1 MLILVI
7 FNNENGGPMFKTIR
21 KRLIRSWIV
30 TMGICG
36 ALTAVAAFAQPKE
49 DKDYEVRKGDTL
61 WSISSRE
68 MSDPFSWPKIW
79 KENPEIKNPDLIY
92 PGQRIRLPQLYI
104 QKEIIPMPAPTSTVR
119 AIPAPEIKPQP
130 QVKKE
135 EIPVKIIKP
144 AEKEYLLGRD
154 TLISSGYISD
164 SIESRGQVIGSPP
177 ERELLGKVDYAYI
190 KTLDPVRTGDRFYIV
205 RPAGKVK
212 HPETGAMM
220 GYLIDVRGIAR
231 VVGRES
237 GETKAEIT
245 TSYNDIAV
253 GDLLFDYYEV
263 DLPLQIAVGDVQRQN
278 LRNPDITGF
287 IIATKERRVSSA
299 QPDIVYIDKGRK
311 SGIVPGDIFAMTAR
325 AKFNTPNG
333 YLQVIS
339 AKESTST
346 AIIRK
351 AHKEVYV
358 GDRFG
363 PGTEPIAQIFPPEEF
378 QGNLQ
383 NEVKVFIDQYT
394 QAYELGDIDKFMFF
408 YSKSAIENDN
418 LRYDE
423 IRNGYQKNFQDS
435 RYTYSLK
442 DPRVEKSNGDVV
454 LTGTYVIKRIVGDP
468 LGSITQGRIR
478 WTLTRENGILRILRA
493 DYDRL

>member
-1 MLILVI
+1 
-7 FNNENGGPMFKTIR
+7 MFKKIIKTG
-21 KRLIRSWIV
+21 IV
-30 TMGICG
+30 TMGMCG
-36 ALTAVAAFAQPKE
+36 TFTAVIAFAQPQE
-49 DKDYEVRKGDTL
+49 YKDYEVKKGDTL
-61 WSISSRE
+61 WNISSRE

-92 PGQRIRLPQLYI
+92 PGQKIRLPQLYI
-104 QKEIIPMPAPTSTVR
+104 QKEIIPMPAPLPPER
-119 AIPAPEIKPQP
+119 AIPAPEVKPKP

-135 EIPVKIIKP
+135 EIPVKIKP
-144 AEKEYLLGRD
+144 AEKKYLVGKD
-154 TLISSGYISD
+154 ILISSGYISD

-177 ERELLGKVDYAYI
+177 EKEVLGRTDYAYI
-190 KTLDPVRTGDRFYIV
+190 RTLNPVRIGDRFYIV

-220 GYLIDVRGIAR
+220 GYLIDVRGIAS
-231 VVGRES
+231 VVGKES

-253 GDLLFDYYEV
+253 GDLLFDYYEI
-263 DLPLQIAVGDVQRQN
+263 DLPLQIAVGDVQREN
-278 LRNPDITGF
+278 FRRPDITGF
-287 IIATKERRVSSA
+287 IVATKERRISSA
-299 QPDIVYIDKGRK
+299 QPDIVYIDKGTK

-351 AHKEVYV
+351 AHKEVSV
-358 GDRFG
+358 GDRFS
-363 PGTEPIAQIFPPEEF
+363 PGTEPIAQLFPPQVLED
-378 QGNLQ
+378 NVQ

-394 QAYELGDIDKFMFF
+394 QAYELGDIDRFMSF
-408 YSKSAIENDN
+408 YSTSAIENN
-418 LRYDE
+418 SLRYDE
-423 IRNGYQKNFQDS
+423 IRNGYQRNFQDS

-442 DPRVEKSNGDVV
+442 DLQAERSDGNVI
-454 LTGTYVIKRIVGDP
+454 LTGTYTIKRILGDP
-468 LGSITQGRIR
+468 LGGVTQGHIR
-478 WTLTRENGILRILRA
+478 WTLTRENGVLKILSV
-493 DYDRL
+493 DYDRI

>member
-1 MLILVI
+1 
-7 FNNENGGPMFKTIR
+7 MFKTIFR
-21 KRLIRSWIV
+21 KIIRYWIV
-30 TMGICG
+30 TLGLCSI
-36 ALTAVAAFAQPKE
+36 LTAVTAFAQFQE

-61 WSISSRE
+61 WSISSKE
-68 MSDPFSWPKIW
+68 ISDPLSWPKIW

-92 PGQRIRLPQLYI
+92 PGQKIRLPQLYI
-104 QKEIIPMPAPTSTVR
+104 QKEIIPMPAPTSAERVT
-119 AIPAPEIKPQP
+119 PAPEIKPQP
-130 QVKKE
+130 QVKRE
-135 EIPVKIIKP
+135 QIPVKIEP
-144 AEKEYLLGRD
+144 AEKKYLVGKDILM
-154 TLISSGYISD
+154 SSGYISD

-177 ERELLGKVDYAYI
+177 EKEVLGRTDYAYI
-190 KTLDPVRTGDRFYIV
+190 RTLNPVRIGDRFYIV

-220 GYLIDVRGIAR
+220 GYLIDVRGIAG
-231 VVGRES
+231 VVGKES

-253 GDLLFDYYEV
+253 GDVLFDYYEI
-263 DLPLQIAVGDVQRQN
+263 DLPLQIAVGDVQREN
-278 LRNPDITGF
+278 FRSPDITGF
-287 IIATKERRVSSA
+287 IVATKERKVSSA

-339 AKESTST
+339 ARESTST

-351 AHKEVYV
+351 AHKEVSV
-358 GDRFG
+358 GDIFG
-363 PGTEPIAQIFPPEEF
+363 PREPVAQLFPPEEV
-378 QGNLQ
+378 QGNVQ

-394 QAYELGDIDKFMFF
+394 QAYELGDIDRFMSF
-408 YSKSAIENDN
+408 YSKSAIENN
-418 LRYDE
+418 SLGYDE

-435 RYTYSLK
+435 RYTYSLR
-442 DPRVEKSNGDVV
+442 DPLVEKSNGNVI
-454 LTGTYVIKRIVGDP
+454 LTGTYIIKRIVGDP
-468 LGSITQGRIR
+468 LGGITQGHIK
-478 WTLTRENGILRILRA
+478 WTLTRENGVLRILRV

>member
-1 MLILVI
+1 
-7 FNNENGGPMFKTIR
+7 MFKNIS
-21 KRLIRSWIV
+21 KRIILAEIV
-30 TMGICG
+30 TIGLYGIF
-36 ALTAVAAFAQPKE
+36 TAVIAFAQPQE
-49 DKDYEVRKGDTL
+49 NKDYEVKKGDTL

-92 PGQRIRLPQLYI
+92 PGQKIRLPQLYI
-104 QKEIIPMPAPTSTVR
+104 KKETIPMPAPTSAER
-119 AIPAPEIKPQP
+119 AIPAPEIKPEIKPQP

-144 AEKEYLLGRD
+144 AEKKYLMGKD

-164 SIESRGQVIGSPP
+164 SIESRGQVIGSPS
-177 ERELLGKVDYAYI
+177 EREVLGKVDYAYI
-190 KTLDPVRTGDRFYIV
+190 RTLNPVRTDDRFYIV
-205 RPAGKVK
+205 RSAGKVK

-231 VVGRES
+231 VVGKES

-253 GDLLFDYYEV
+253 GDLLFDYYEI
-263 DLPLQIAVGDVQRQN
+263 DLPLQIAVGDVQREN
-278 LRNPDITGF
+278 FRSPDITGF
-287 IIATKERRVSSA
+287 IVATKERKVSSA

-333 YLQVIS
+333 YLQVIN

-351 AHKEVYV
+351 AHKEVSV
-358 GDRFG
+358 GDNFG
-363 PGTEPIAQIFPPEEF
+363 PRTEPIAQLFPPEEV
-378 QGNLQ
+378 QGNVQ

-394 QAYELGDIDKFMFF
+394 QVYELGDIDKFMSF
-408 YSKSAIENDN
+408 YSKSAIENN
-418 LRYDE
+418 SLRYDE

-435 RYTYSLK
+435 RYTYSLR
-442 DPRVEKSNGDVV
+442 DPLVEKSNGNVI
-454 LTGTYVIKRIVGDP
+454 LTGTYIIKRVAGEP
-468 LGSITQGRIR
+468 LGVITQGHIR
-478 WTLTRENGILRILRA
+478 WTFTRENGFLKILRA